1 MEIHGTTKKGKTLLG
16 YYLSLFVLTIFLSRP
31 NVAYGEVLRLGYLAL
46 LVIPLFVSK
55 KYSIAAFTTFVG
67 ISFNSFY
74 PMLPSI
80 YTPYV
85 LIAFTI
91 MYPLAGI
98 RMNRLT
104 IPIIFL
110 FFAIREYLCI
120 DINIEFLVWGFV
132 AIMLSTKINTE
143 EDVKHLMISFIFVS
157 FFLSFMLLLYA
168 SFFMSVYSIDDNL
181 ERVGWINQNLFGGT
195 VGLGQILALYLL
207 LNRKRFNINKYIQI
221 FCIVTFAICYAA
233 LIINSS
239 RGAIIS
245 VTLCSILFLCTSKV
259 KVQYLLIAI
268 IALFIFVV
276 YLYNN
281 GYFELLIYRMQDDT
295 LETGGGRTEI
305 FAEKLAAFFELPI
318 LEKLFGLGYENSI
331 FLGSIKL
338 DTHNDFAT
346 SLFAYGYI
354 GLILFLTFIL
364 APLFIVSRKCLR
376 TICIL
381 LLYLILE
388 SALLSPIFRG
398 YFLFTMFYVL
408 LSRIAYLSKNKD
420 FMI

>member
-195 VGLGQILALYLL
+195 VGLG
-207 LNRKRFNINKYIQI
+207 
-221 FCIVTFAICYAA
+221 TAA
-233 LIINSS
+233 MVM
-239 RGAIIS
+239 A
-245 VTLCSILFLCTSKV
+245 
-259 KVQYLLIAI
+259 
-268 IALFIFVV
+268 VV
-276 YLYNN
+276 SH
-281 GYFELLIYRMQDDT
+281 Q
-295 LETGGGRTEI
+295 TGI
-305 FAEKLAAFFELPI
+305 P
-318 LEKLFGLGYENSI
+318 LEKLDFRRIKSLEWGGIDEPTVAIIMALVSHQTGIPLERLD
-331 FLGSIKL
+331 FKSIKL
-338 DTHNDFAT
+338 
-346 SLFAYGYI
+346 I
-354 GLILFLTFIL
+354 
-364 APLFIVSRKCLR
+364 
-376 TICIL
+376 
-381 LLYLILE
+381 E
-388 SALLSPIFRG
+388 E
-398 YFLFTMFYVL
+398 
-408 LSRIAYLSKNKD
+408 
-420 FMI
+420 